1 MYVFVCCCCGVFV
14 CLFELTK
21 LNALTGINWKKSLLE
36 IMILPCLPFHFH
48 TESREIWRRND
59 WKIQHGWVRCGS
71 AFYPQREHA
80 KIHERRLGEITFKAQ
95 VPLSQPTRLR
105 DAHYD
110 PTFPGCFCLPVGV
123 CIIKSHRFKTPSLK
137 LMWNGMPFPVLQGN
151 CALDPF
157 DLHKWLQMYR
167 RCLPRK
173 EPQHGSMLKIS
184 ET

>member
-1 MYVFVCCCCGVFV
+1 MLCLGSIEKSV
-14 CLFELTK
+14 CLKPQFYP
-21 LNALTGINWKKSLLE
+21 AY
-36 IMILPCLPFHFH
+36 HFISTQKAMKFGGVM
-48 TESREIWRRND
+48 TE
-59 WKIQHGWVRCGS
+59 KIQHRWVRCGS
-71 AFYPQREHA
+71 AFYSQRENA
-80 KIHERRLGEITFKAQ
+80 KIHERRLGEIIFNDSM
-95 VPLSQPTRLR
+95 SQPTRLR
-105 DAHYD
+105 DAHYN